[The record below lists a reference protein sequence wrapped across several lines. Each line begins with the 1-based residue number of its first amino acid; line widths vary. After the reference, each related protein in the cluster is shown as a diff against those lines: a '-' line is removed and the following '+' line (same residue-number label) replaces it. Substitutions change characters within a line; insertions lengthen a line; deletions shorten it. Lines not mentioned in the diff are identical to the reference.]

1 MPKKYKKPRL
11 TDRDIEMITWI
22 AEQNVVRFDTL
33 HKVMAMRYRAI
44 HKSLLY
50 SLCDKW
56 NRMGYVKKQKFLGDS
71 PTILWATTKAL
82 KLAGFHVKP
91 NERASSPSFSNLLH
105 DCAVSVVRLEY
116 ESRGAS
122 WICERKLRDLMPGS
136 HLPDGLA
143 IYDSARILVEIDR
156 TKKSQARLE
165 MIMSTNAR
173 TPDITCVDYWAPEAL
188 VPFIASQIEKLDS
201 SIRSRVRVFQL
212 PAGVNL

>member
-1 MPKKYKKPRL
+1 
-11 TDRDIEMITWI
+11 MITWI

-33 HKVMAMRYRAI
+33 HKVITLKYRSI

-56 NRMGYVKKQKFLGDS
+56 NRLGYVKKQRFLGNS

-82 KLAGFHVKP
+82 KLAGFQVRP
-91 NERASSPSFSNLLH
+91 NERTTSPSFSNLLH

-116 ESRGAS
+116 ETHGAS
-122 WICERKLRDLMPGS
+122 WICERKLRDLMPGA

-143 IYDSARILVEIDR
+143 IHNSARILVEIDR
-156 TKKSQARLE
+156 TKKSKARLE
-165 MIMSTNAR
+165 AIMSSNAR
-173 TPDITCVDYWAPEAL
+173 TPDITCVDYWAPEDL
-188 VPFIASQIEKLDS
+188 LPFISAQIEKLDT
-201 SIRSRVRVFQL
+201 SIKKRVRVFQL